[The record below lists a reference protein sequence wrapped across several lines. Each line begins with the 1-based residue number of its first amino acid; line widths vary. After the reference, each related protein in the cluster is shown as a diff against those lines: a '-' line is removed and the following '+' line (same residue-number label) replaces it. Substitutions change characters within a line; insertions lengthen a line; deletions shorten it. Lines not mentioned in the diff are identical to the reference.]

1 MALAGITRRISVRSL
16 GTAGPIPMVWAPGLP
31 TATIPDGASAL
42 AMALATIP
50 GITRGGVPW
59 ATTAAAG
66 IRITDGVRGAGQ
78 PSPMCMESGAIP
90 PIRAPEPPGPIRIR
104 ATTVLRRAAPITTRK
119 RAGAPSLGEGTTPIS
134 TRGTHTDTAAVP
146 PTTRTPA
153 SLPVAERALW
163 ETSTPAKAQPG
174 AAGSFTTPTQ
184 TRALLRVRTTST
196 RARTEPYIATTG
208 TAAIGRATAAMAGN
222 P

>member
-1 MALAGITRRISVRSL
+1 MSCMSVTHRDTTARWFQPARERWFMALAGITRRISVRSL

-78 PSPMCMESGAIP
+78 P
-90 PIRAPEPPGPIRIR
+90 
-104 ATTVLRRAAPITTRK
+104 
-119 RAGAPSLGEGTTPIS
+119 
-134 TRGTHTDTAAVP
+134 
-146 PTTRTPA
+146 
-153 SLPVAERALW
+153 
-163 ETSTPAKAQPG
+163 
-174 AAGSFTTPTQ
+174 
-184 TRALLRVRTTST
+184 
-196 RARTEPYIATTG
+196 
-208 TAAIGRATAAMAGN
+208 
-222 P
+222 